1 MPYHPSFSFPNL
13 RRYTRSMV
21 KKEYLCIK
29 DVGEMGLIRL
39 IRRIRTA
46 GRHYLL
52 MDGMHSCAYIP
63 KHTYKYLNRLLAK
76 RLEENPKAENSLRF
90 VWSRMG
96 GSFVLAVNPEGVD
109 MTQTHG
115 LTRDTAGRI
124 LIPCPYIQ
132 QIYLA
137 YGLEPEWCG
146 RVYLEELRI
155 KSEELRNRV
164 NRRTERTGKA
174 GRNRTNK
181 ADGPWLAMF
190 AIHNS

>member
-1 MPYHPSFSFPNL
+1 MSYHPSFSFPNL

-29 DVGEMGLIRL
+29 DVGEMRLIRL

-63 KHTYKYLNRLLAK
+63 KHTYKYLNRLLER

-146 RVYLEELRI
+146 KIYLG
-155 KSEELRNRV
+155 ELRNRV

-174 GRNRTNK
+174 GRNMTNK